1 MASIPKSLGKY
12 VLVGPIGKGGMGEVW
27 KAFQPDLN
35 RHVAIKTLL
44 SGEQASEDFLQR
56 FQREARLAAK
66 LVHPNIVQIHDFG
79 TEGKLHYIVMEY
91 VEGRSLKEI
100 MAEKRLDPE
109 SSLKIAHSVA
119 RALKFAHDHRIIHRD
134 IKPANI
140 LIDRQGRVRILDF
153 GLAKSLADGKALTMS
168 SVMVGTPYYMSP
180 EQAFA
185 APEEVDGRTDLY
197 SLGAV
202 LYEMLTG
209 RPPFQGATVLSIL
222 RKIEEEDPRA
232 PGVSP
237 SIDALVEKAMAK
249 DPERRFQSAGDLAD
263 AIKGCLSGSE
273 TALPRVPLTERRTT
287 GPPPGAVAASR
298 RPRTRWVLGGAGGAG
313 LLGLLLWAALHHPG
327 DPPPAPAPAKPAPAP
342 AAPADP
348 ASALRALLERK
359 TEPTPAD
366 LAKFAEDPTL
376 RRAIGQHFEKRGQ
389 FSHALEYLKGYERAI
404 CDLASARS
412 LQRFASPAL
421 FRLSIPRPRDIRG
434 PEVFLID
441 AIERHQ
447 EGKQDAARL
456 KLKNAEYAD
465 APGSHVL
472 LVRAHLDLWDVWMD
486 PGGDSQKRVLAQ
498 LRRELDRS
506 SDLCLLPIRAIAAQV
521 DGDPVSARE
530 VAERLKRQAPRSV
543 ESFLVSAILFQRTGR
558 LDLAI
563 EEFRTARDIDPKN
576 AELSVY
582 EVYLRWLEV
591 LNDPENEKLEG
602 DPANKKMDLKEMRE
616 ILDERL
622 RHDHFPAALLL
633 RAAGRALDSRWEEAG
648 EDLRRMEKRAPLD
661 RVTVDHERLAAFV
674 YGGSSRSRLLD
685 AACELQL
692 HLGRADA
699 ALTTAELITG
709 DDLGEDE
716 RKDLRRGNHRRIARL
731 SAANE
736 EKALRHL
743 EEALKLGADPKELTE
758 DNDLGDL
765 RQKPAFLE
773 LVKKYEN

>member
-1 MASIPKSLGKY
+1 MASIPRSLGKY
-12 VLVGPIGKGGMGEVW
+12 VLLSPIGKGGMGEVW

-56 FQREARLAAK
+56 FQREARFAAK
-66 LVHPNIVQIHDFG
+66 LVHPNIVQIHDLG

-109 SSLKIAHSVA
+109 SALKIAHSVA

-134 IKPANI
+134 VKPANI

-153 GLAKSLADGKALTMS
+153 GLAKSLADGKALTLS

-185 APEEVDGRTDLY
+185 APEEVDARTDLY

-202 LYEMLTG
+202 MYEMLTG
-209 RPPFQGATVLSIL
+209 RPPFQGATVLAIL
-222 RKIEEEDPRA
+222 RKIEEEDPPP

-273 TALPRVPLTERRTT
+273 TALPREPRTERRAA
-287 GPPPGAVAASR
+287 GPPPGAAAG
-298 RPRTRWVLGGAGGAG
+298 RPRTPWVLGGAGAAG

-327 DPPPAPAPAKPAPAP
+327 EPVPAPAPPKPAPAP
-342 AAPADP
+342 PGPVDP
-348 ASALRALLERK
+348 ATALRALLERK

-366 LAKFAEDPTL
+366 LARFAEDPNL
-376 RRAIGQHFEKRGQ
+376 RRAIGQHYQKCGQ

-421 FRLSIPRPRDIRG
+421 FRLSIPRPRDLKG

-441 AIERHQ
+441 AIARHQ

-465 APGSHVL
+465 APGPHIL
-472 LVRAHLDLWDVWMD
+472 LVRAHLDLWDVWLD

-506 SDLCLLPIRAIAAQV
+506 NDLCLLPIRAITAQV
-521 DGDPVSARE
+521 DGDDASARE

-543 ESFLVSAILFQRTGR
+543 ESFLVSAILFQREGR
-558 LDLAI
+558 IDLAM

-591 LNDPENEKLEG
+591 LNDPENEKLGG
-602 DPANKKMDLKEMRE
+602 DPAGKKMDLKEMRE

-633 RAAGRALDSRWEEAG
+633 RAAGRALESRWEEAE

-661 RVTVDHERLAAFV
+661 RIRVDHERLAAFV

-685 AACELQL
+685 AACDLQL

-699 ALTTAELITG
+699 ALTTAELIRG
-709 DDLGEDE
+709 DDLGEE
-716 RKDLRRGNHRRIARL
+716 EKKELLRGNHRRIARL
-731 SAANE
+731 SASNE

-743 EEALKLGADPKELTE
+743 DEALKLGAAPTELRE

-773 LVKKYEN
+773 LLKKYEN